1 MEVKQY
7 QIILVNLDPTI
18 GSEIKKT
25 RPCVVIS
32 PDEMNKHLRTVV
44 IAPMT
49 TSSKHYPTRI
59 EVKHD
64 NKIGWIVLDQIR
76 TIDKHRIIRLLG
88 RLSKPE
94 TKELAPEVSAPKTQA
109 DMGVGANNN
118 SNVGSNDLDG
128 VKKL

>member
-1 MEVKQY
+1 MEIKQY
-7 QIILVNLDPTI
+7 EIILVNLDPTI

-49 TSSKHYPTRI
+49 TASKNYPTRVEI
-59 EVKHD
+59 KHD
-64 NKIGWIVLDQIR
+64 KKHGWIVLDQVR
-76 TIDKHRIIRLLG
+76 TIDKQRIVKNLG

-94 TKELAPEVSAPKTQA
+94 IKE
-109 DMGVGANNN
+109 
-118 SNVGSNDLDG
+118 
-128 VKKL
+128 VKSILKEAYVD